1 MTITSK
7 PMIGRVLVNANT
19 KGYTDYTRLVS
30 SKTKVVSATLDT
42 LRASRIMS
50 EILGFKTFEML
61 DSGDDFVVFGIQNFH
76 DAVAPLTKQYGS
88 ARNESDRQS
97 VVKRLV
103 WDVKSVKGS
112 VTLHQAANQKPILI
126 FTQH

>member
-1 MTITSK
+1 MITKTPLMT
-7 PMIGRVLVNANT
+7 GRTLVNANT
-19 KGYTDYTRLVS
+19 KGYTDY
-30 SKTKVVSATLDT
+30 SKLIATTTVVKSATLDT

-50 EILGFKTFEML
+50 EILGFRTFEML

-76 DAVAPLTKQYGS
+76 DAVAPLTKQYGA
-88 ARNESDRQS
+88 ARNESDRKS
-97 VVKRLV
+97 IIKRLV
-103 WDVKSVKGS
+103 WDVKSVKGT